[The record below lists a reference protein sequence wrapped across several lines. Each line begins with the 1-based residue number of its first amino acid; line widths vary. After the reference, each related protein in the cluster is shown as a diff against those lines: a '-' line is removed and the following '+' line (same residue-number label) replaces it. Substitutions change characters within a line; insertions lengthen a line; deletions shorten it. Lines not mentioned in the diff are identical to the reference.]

1 MHSLDEGHFQRVFI
15 LLLLI
20 GSMQLLG
27 KNERTAILQCIKIRK
42 ISFNYLN

>member
-27 KNERTAILQCIKIRK
+27 KNEKKLQFCNVLKLEKLVLII
-42 ISFNYLN
+42 